1 MARGKSPEQVK
12 RIVEALLFATDEPVP
27 VRKLAEIAGAADV
40 REVKDAVEALR
51 KEYDEQNRAFQIEE
65 IAGGLQLLSRP
76 EYRKWIALLGR
87 SRAESR
93 LTQAALETLAIIAWR
108 QPVTRADVEAI
119 RGVQSGELVRS
130 LVERRLVKI
139 VGRLDVIGRPMVYGT
154 TRQFLHHFGL
164 MSIKDLPQLTDMEIV
179 PGTEGR
185 PAEPKPEPAPAQ
197 PAASEPT
204 AAGVA
209 PAVAS
214 PETPAANAPSAPEQR
229 SGGAEEQR
237 SSDAETPQSA
247 AVDTAKGDQP
257 QETAKSEQRE
267 SDASPSEA
275 GKLDDA
281 AEENSGA
288 EEEAST
294 PAEPA
299 ATPGH
304 EDNRPQSD

>member
-164 MSIKDLPQLTDMEIV
+164 MSI
-179 PGTEGR
+179 
-185 PAEPKPEPAPAQ
+185 
-197 PAASEPT
+197 
-204 AAGVA
+204 
-209 PAVAS
+209 
-214 PETPAANAPSAPEQR
+214 
-229 SGGAEEQR
+229 
-237 SSDAETPQSA
+237 
-247 AVDTAKGDQP
+247 
-257 QETAKSEQRE
+257 
-267 SDASPSEA
+267 
-275 GKLDDA
+275 
-281 AEENSGA
+281 
-288 EEEAST
+288 
-294 PAEPA
+294 
-299 ATPGH
+299 
-304 EDNRPQSD
+304 